1 MLRIEQI
8 IFNYG
13 TAQLRRQLAI
23 NSKAVFHSHGTDG
36 SSKAASA
43 CIDFYT
49 VEFTERASL
58 VRGAAFASK
67 GRFWIRQNWN
77 TRSCLSLMVLHAVWF
92 LTPWFCTKVQATGTL
107 SSRRCL
113 GATSVEVKGPT

>member
-67 GRFWIRQNWN
+67 GRFWIRQKLEHPQLFVTYGAACCVVFDTLVLYKGASHGN
-77 TRSCLSLMVLHAVWF
+77 TF
-92 LTPWFCTKVQATGTL
+92 LQEMP
-107 SSRRCL
+107 RCNL
-113 GATSVEVKGPT
+113 CRG